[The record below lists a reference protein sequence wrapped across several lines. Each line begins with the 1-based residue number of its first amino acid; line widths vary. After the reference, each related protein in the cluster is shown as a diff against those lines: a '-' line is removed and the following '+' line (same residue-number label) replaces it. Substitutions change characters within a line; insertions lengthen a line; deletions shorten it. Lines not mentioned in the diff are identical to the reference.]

1 MTNYWSKH
9 LGHTKETHLKVGQ
22 NHFSI
27 HVAIAA
33 FGGHGNDWL
42 KAILLPLALV
52 AFSPH
57 RGTLSVNKILYLDLA
72 TSERLANWKY
82 QTSSGFNS
90 SR

>member
-1 MTNYWSKH
+1 MTTFYVKY
-9 LGHTKETHLKVGQ
+9 LGHLKETHLKVSQ

-52 AFSPH
+52 AS
-57 RGTLSVNKILYLDLA
+57 
-72 TSERLANWKY
+72 RL
-82 QTSSGFNS
+82 TEGH
-90 SR
+90 

>member
-1 MTNYWSKH
+1 MTIFRVKQ
-9 LGHTKETHLKVGQ
+9 LGHLKKTDLKVGQ

-52 AFSPH
+52 VS
-57 RGTLSVNKILYLDLA
+57 
-72 TSERLANWKY
+72 RL
-82 QTSSGFNS
+82 TEGH
-90 SR
+90 

>member
-1 MTNYWSKH
+1 MTDYGATH
-9 LGHTKETHLKVGQ
+9 TGHTKETHLKVGQ

-52 AFSPH
+52 ASRR
-57 RGTLSVNKILYLDLA
+57 RGTLFTNKTLCFESAARASLA
-72 TSERLANWKY
+72 CW
-82 QTSSGFNS
+82 
-90 SR
+90 

>member
-1 MTNYWSKH
+1 MYVVVNSGPRTLNNGKQMTNYCVKH
-9 LGHTKETHLKVGQ
+9 MGHIKETHLKVGQ

-52 AFSPH
+52 AS
-57 RGTLSVNKILYLDLA
+57 
-72 TSERLANWKY
+72 RL
-82 QTSSGFNS
+82 TEGH
-90 SR
+90 